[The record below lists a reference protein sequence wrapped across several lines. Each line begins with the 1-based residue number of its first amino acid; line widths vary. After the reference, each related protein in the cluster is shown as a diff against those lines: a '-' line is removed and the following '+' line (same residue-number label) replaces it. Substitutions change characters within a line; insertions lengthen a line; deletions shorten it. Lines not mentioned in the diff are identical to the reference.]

1 MPSDLPHRIVGALTA
16 ERTVDFVR
24 AALFFFLMAAVARLA
39 GRGMRRVVAVRGDA
53 QRALILGRLTT
64 WILLGVGLAG
74 TLEELGFKLSV
85 VFGAAGVLTVAF
97 GFAAQ
102 TTLSNLVSGLFLF
115 GERPFRVGD
124 TIEIDGVSGEVLSI
138 DMMATTLRTT
148 DNRFV
153 RIPNEL
159 VIKTK
164 VTNHTR
170 FPLRRLE
177 LVVPISPAED
187 FGAVRALLLQV
198 LDRNSHCLADP
209 APSVFLAAFGE
220 TSVQVSIWAWT
231 RTENLQELRAALGEE
246 THRVLADVK
255 RSSAAIPRVVGNPGD
270 DPEA

>member
-1 MPSDLPHRIVGALTA
+1 MSDDLLQRVVNAVAT
-16 ERTVDFVR
+16 ERAMGWVR
-24 AALFFFLMAAVARLA
+24 AALFFLLMAVIARLA

-53 QRALILGRLTT
+53 QGALILGRLTT
-64 WILLGVGLAG
+64 WTLLGFGLAG
-74 TLEELGFKLSV
+74 ALEELGFKLSV

-115 GERPFRVGD
+115 GERPFHVGD
-124 TIEIDGVSGEVLSI
+124 VIEIDGISGEVLSVN
-138 DMMATTLRTT
+138 MMATTLRTM

-177 LVVPISPAED
+177 LTVPISHSED
-187 FGAVRALLLQV
+187 FGAVRALLLHV
-198 LDRNSHCLADP
+198 LDRNAHCLAEP
-209 APSVFLAAFGE
+209 SPSVFLGAFGE
-220 TSVQVSIWAWT
+220 TSVQVHVWAWT
-231 RTENLQELRAALGEE
+231 RTEYLQDLRVALGEE
-246 THRVLADVK
+246 THRALSGMK
-255 RSSAAIPRVVGNPGD
+255 RTSAV
-270 DPEA
+270 